1 MIGIEARR
9 ETPMNVP
16 VRLAIAAITFSAV
29 SIAAQP
35 SWATDTRTAIKL
47 CDNNPN
53 CDYRVSETSVL
64 LWVKDGNGGTTYVD
78 CPAPGQSGECVAVRK
93 QGRQVRGLPG
103 AGGPLNGILA
113 RE

>member
-1 MIGIEARR
+1 
-9 ETPMNVP
+9 MNVP
-16 VRLAIAAITFSAV
+16 TRLTIAAFALSAA
-29 SIAAQP
+29 SIVAQP

-64 LWVKDGNGGTTYVD
+64 LWVKDGNGGTSYVD

-93 QGRQVRGLPG
+93 QGRQVRGLRG
-103 AGGPLNGILA
+103 AGGSLNGLLA